1 MFYFKQL
8 HWTAESNM
16 CVCKCAIAMKLREN
30 SWFYLFSFRG
40 FFLSLSELNEDFLTY
55 MAFSLYT
62 NIILCLTSTKYNS
75 KLKSNSAENKYI
87 KRAVYWIRER
97 GGEGKSIYL
106 LCANPL
112 QLMSLFFRP
121 SIPPPPIKPLLILL
135 PSLNFLL

>member
-1 MFYFKQL
+1 M
-8 HWTAESNM
+8 W
-16 CVCKCAIAMKLREN
+16 VCKCAIAMKLREN
-30 SWFYLFSFRG
+30 SWYYLFSFRG
-40 FFLSLSELNEDFLTY
+40 FFLSLSEIKEDFLTY

-62 NIILCLTSTKYNS
+62 SIVLCLTSTKYNS

-87 KRAVYWIRER
+87 KRAVWVVLNKREGV
-97 GGEGKSIYL
+97 GGGGVSIYL